1 VPAHLV
7 ERTGRGCRQ
16 GGDISQEHQRLAGL
30 GIFEA
35 DATQMFGIILAP
47 DNAGERDGLIA
58 DDVRDGDLPEPVSV
72 RLCHLVKIG
81 RRIGIEIHPLG

>member
-1 VPAHLV
+1 MPVRLV
-7 ERTGRGCRQ
+7 ERADGGCWQ
-16 GGDISQEHQRLAGL
+16 VEGIHEHQCLACL
-30 GIFEA
+30 GILETE
-35 DATQMFGIILAP
+35 ATQMFGIILAP